1 MYLNLLSIFFF
12 MIHLSTIY
20 HFSFIYLSFI
30 AYHSFINLFL
40 HHLLSF
46 SIIYQ
51 PTFII
56 YYPSSIYLPISLL
69 SIYNQSTHLLVIN
82 YLPIIFL
89 SIYISVICQSTFI
102 IYLLLH
108 LSSIVFISYQPS
120 FIIYQSCMYVSIFI
134 VITYHISICHLVIY
148 HSSRSSISCCM
159 YLVL

>member
-20 HFSFIYLSFI
+20 HFSSIYLSFI
-30 AYHSFINLFL
+30 TYHPFINLFL

-51 PTFII
+51 STFII

-89 SIYISVICQSTFI
+89 SIYISIICQSTFI

-108 LSSIVFISYQPS
+108 LSSIIFISYQPS

-134 VITYHISICHLVIY
+134 VITYHISICLLVIY
-148 HSSRSSISCCM
+148 HSSISSIIVACI
-159 YLVL
+159 

>member
-20 HFSFIYLSFI
+20 HFSIYFSFI
-30 AYHSFINLFL
+30 AYHPFINLFL

-108 LSSIVFISYQPS
+108 LSSIVFTSYQPS
-120 FIIYQSCMYVSIFI
+120 FVIYQSCMYVSIFI
-134 VITYHISICHLVIY
+134 VITYHISICHLVIC
-148 HSSRSSISCCM
+148 HSSSSSISCCM